1 MIQLK
6 IYDKDM
12 GELTAFNEGEFGR
25 LQYKKTLGEVGDAS
39 FTIDINNSK
48 VTTLNLQN
56 YNRMEISVDGVVEWV
71 GYIIKKDISFT
82 VVQIRCLEL
91 IGILKKR
98 LVPSA
103 YTLSGNVST
112 AVDTLLA
119 QINGDDDTGIT
130 LGATDLTDSVNMTF
144 ERQDA
149 LAVLKSLADSV
160 GAQFRLN
167 SDRTIDFL
175 SSVGQDLSASVL
187 FTYRTTQPSQANILK
202 FDVSDDG
209 DSIVSRSIGKSDAL
223 SSTQDDAPLQTKYGV
238 IEQFNNFRVANTQG
252 NLDDLTADKNMDSL
266 FSPSLDLAPTVEDNF
281 EIGDIVSIKI
291 KNKLVD
297 IDNTFQVLEKSVK
310 IVNNQKSISVK
321 INEIP
326 KTIVNTIGDLKSKVE
341 LLENN
346 L

>member
-1 MIQLK
+1 MIQIK
-6 IYDKDM
+6 VYDKDM

-25 LQYKKTLGEVGDAS
+25 LEYKKTLGEIGDAS
-39 FTIDINNSK
+39 FTLDINNSK

-56 YNRMEISVDGVVEWV
+56 YNRIEIAVDGTVEWV
-71 GYIIKKDISFT
+71 GYIIKKAISFT

-91 IGILKKR
+91 TAILKKR

-103 YTLSGNVST
+103 YTLTGNVST
-112 AVDTLLA
+112 AVASLLST
-119 QINGDDDTGIT
+119 INGDDDTGIT
-130 LGATDLTDSVNMTF
+130 LGATDLTDSVNLTF

-149 LAVLKSLADSV
+149 LSVLKSLADSV

-167 SDRTIDFL
+167 TDRTLDFL
-175 SSVGQDLSASVL
+175 SSVGEDLSASVL
-187 FTYRTTQPSQANILK
+187 FSYKTNQPSLANILK

-209 DSIVSRSIGKSDAL
+209 DSIISRSIGKSDTL
-223 SSTQDDAPLQTKYGV
+223 SSTQNDATLQGKYGV
-238 IEQFNNFRVANTQG
+238 VEEFTNFRVANTQG
-252 NLDDLTADKNMDSL
+252 NLDDLTADKNQDSL
-266 FSPSLDLAPTVEDNF
+266 YSPSLDLATNVEDNF
-281 EIGDIVSIKI
+281 TIGDIVTIKI
-291 KNKLVD
+291 SNKLVD

-326 KTIVNTIGDLKSKVE
+326 KSIVNTIGDLKSKVS